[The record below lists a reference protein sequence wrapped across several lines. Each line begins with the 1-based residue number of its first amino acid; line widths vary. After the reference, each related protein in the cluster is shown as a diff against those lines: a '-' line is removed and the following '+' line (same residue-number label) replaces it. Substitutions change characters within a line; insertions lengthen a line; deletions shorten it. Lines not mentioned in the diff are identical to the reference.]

1 MATAMLSK
9 DGFLIMGESQTIELC
24 DGGKIAL
31 RTRQDRYSASYYFDY
46 TNGKMSLTDA
56 LQLNYDSSS
65 DDENSYKVMLIES
78 GKRQPD
84 QMVVGW
90 QNAGIMRDE
99 FDAKYQASSESSDLL
114 ASQDWTKVE

>member
-1 MATAMLSK
+1 
-9 DGFLIMGESQTIELC
+9 
-24 DGGKIAL
+24 
-31 RTRQDRYSASYYFDY
+31 
-46 TNGKMSLTDA
+46 
-56 LQLNYDSSS
+56 
-65 DDENSYKVMLIES
+65 MLIES

>member
-1 MATAMLSK
+1 
-9 DGFLIMGESQTIELC
+9 
-24 DGGKIAL
+24 
-31 RTRQDRYSASYYFDY
+31 
-46 TNGKMSLTDA
+46 MSLTDA